1 MESLINCA
9 RFKPC
14 FFSTISNSAASFT
27 FIKRVRGAPAHARAD
42 VHARYMH
49 ARARAR
55 TCANLSF
62 GRTDG
67 RSVRREQRTRF
78 FTFFSSLTAC
88 FPRLKGVEPPPRI
101 TYKKLHFPAGPRVF
115 HRFLSPNGASLAE
128 DVPGPRS
135 GATRNALAT
144 TRKADTP
151 LLTPRARWRTTD
163 FTRRL

>member
-27 FIKRVRGAPAHARAD
+27 FIKRVRGAPAHARGD

-88 FPRLKGVEPPPRI
+88 FPRLKGVEPPPKDNLQKTPLSRRSPGVPS
-101 TYKKLHFPAGPRVF
+101 FFVPERS
-115 HRFLSPNGASLAE
+115 FLSRRRSRSTFRSHPE
-128 DVPGPRS
+128 RPRHD
-135 GATRNALAT
+135 A
-144 TRKADTP
+144 
-151 LLTPRARWRTTD
+151 
-163 FTRRL
+163 

>member
-1 MESLINCA
+1 MGVGPGFEPKNTQNHAFFLQFYVYKLPSRNDPKAFRATERKLGMHFLKLRIKSRFFRNSSMESLINCA

-67 RSVRREQRTRF
+67 RLARTKDKIF
-78 FTFFSSLTAC
+78 YVL
-88 FPRLKGVEPPPRI
+88 LK
-101 TYKKLHFPAGPRVF
+101 
-115 HRFLSPNGASLAE
+115 PNGLF
-128 DVPGPRS
+128 P
-135 GATRNALAT
+135 
-144 TRKADTP
+144 TP
-151 LLTPRARWRTTD
+151 
-163 FTRRL
+163 